1 MAERSVPGRRST
13 TRRPAWAA
21 AALLPGLAA
30 LLFVVA
36 CEGDAPGIFHTLATE
51 SERDNRNLHDDLT
64 VSAVAGWN
72 GHYYVAAHGM
82 WSRPTDRGSWQEVA
96 RPQSRSDSTELPVLA
111 MAQRNGTLCV
121 GTEEGAHYATADPQ
135 APDWR
140 AARGVTGQVVR
151 LITVPSTDGHTGE
164 ILAITY
170 RGGLWGLSVSSDDC
184 RSFSAVN
191 LPGAAATEHP
201 YDAFHDGSAYWLT
214 VGNRVYTGAALG
226 GGGLTRDQDA
236 PEVARYRGVL
246 CLDAG
251 RCLFATH
258 DGEIYERSPDGVW
271 ERMGQIDPPDDR
283 AQTLPLTVFIKIDD
297 RILIGTQGYGFY
309 QFDVG
314 DRNLDDVRPGPR
326 STSQLYRA
334 HITVFARPR
343 PGNLVFAGTA
353 VDGLSSIEVATARDD
368 TGTWDWE

>member
-1 MAERSVPGRRST
+1 MAERSVPGRGST
-13 TRRPAWAA
+13 TRRPAWAV

-36 CEGDAPGIFHTLATE
+36 CEGNAPGIFHTLATE

-64 VSAVAGWN
+64 VSAVAGVD
-72 GHYYVAAHGM
+72 GHYYVAAHGL
-82 WSRPTDRGSWQEVA
+82 WSRPADRGSWQEVT
-96 RPQSRSDSTELPVLA
+96 RPSSGSTEMPVLA

-151 LITVPSTDGHTGE
+151 LFTVPSTDGHTGE
-164 ILAITY
+164 ILAITH
-170 RGGLWGLSVSSDDC
+170 RDGSWGLSVSSDDC

-191 LPGAAATEHP
+191 LQGAAATARP

-251 RCLFATH
+251 GCLFATQ
-258 DGEIYERSPDGVW
+258 DGEIYERSSAGW
-271 ERMGQIDPPDDR
+271 ELRKQIDPPDDR
-283 AQTLPLTVFIKIDD
+283 AQTLPLTVFITIGD
-297 RILIGTQGYGFY
+297 RILIGTEGYGFY
-309 QFDVG
+309 QFDAG

-334 HITVFARPR
+334 HITVFAWPR

-353 VDGLSSIEVATARDD
+353 GDGLSSIEAATAAED